1 MIMTEETP
9 RFSGLLQN
17 IFPDGTIQY
26 DGQIGQPED
35 FPLTDAE
42 QWEVAHPT

>member
-1 MIMTEETP
+1 MEEEQP
-9 RFSGLLQN
+9 KFSGLLQS

-35 FPLTDAE
+35 FPLTEAE
-42 QWEVAHPT
+42 LWEVEHPS